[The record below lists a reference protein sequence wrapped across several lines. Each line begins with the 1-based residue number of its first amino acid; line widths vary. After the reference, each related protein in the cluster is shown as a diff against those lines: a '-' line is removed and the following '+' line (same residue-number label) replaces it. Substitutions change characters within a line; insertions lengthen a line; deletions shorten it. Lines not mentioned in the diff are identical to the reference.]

1 MNITF
6 FSVVRSNSPIF
17 SESKKIISDCVN
29 AFAGQSVKIKNFSSP
44 KRMLVAASQALRS
57 TDVVVIAVQSSM
69 YNTVKK
75 MMCTSLDLNVEQKRE
90 IYDELYPLY
99 DKGQLS
105 ETALVANSHFPES
118 ANVFATLDLKCCG
131 FSVVAGAQ
139 SIVVLPL
146 DPVKTAET
154 VFGSLYDFFAEF
166 SGISNTQD
174 VVKFKRA
181 AIMTRIVSVVR
192 GTTGGRIVSL
202 LRQSDSKLV
211 FLPLGGEELIDE
223 NIEFADTEHKFVS
236 FSQKPEARKVNQPG
250 KEYII
255 YAVQKARI
263 DSQVKYACVV
273 SNPFVRNKDNTV
285 FVMYAACD
293 EKDTV
298 ITKIFADGDET
309 PKEVSAAA
317 VENMLILAGSKIMKN
332 ILAEQE
338 RSNKPDKVFRRTV
351 AIISAASVALSAAAG
366 TLVAVLIK

>member
-181 AIMTRIVSVVR
+181 AIMTRIVS
-192 GTTGGRIVSL
+192 L

-366 TLVAVLIK
+366 TLVALLIK